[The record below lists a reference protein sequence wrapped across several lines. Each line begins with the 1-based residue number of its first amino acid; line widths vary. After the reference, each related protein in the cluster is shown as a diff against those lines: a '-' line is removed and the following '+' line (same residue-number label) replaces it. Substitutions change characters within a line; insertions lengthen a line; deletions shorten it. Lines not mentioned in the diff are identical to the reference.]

1 MVVFRLYIRKWCRA
15 PADAGSLAA
24 AAAAA
29 ARSAVLAV
37 AATAHSFNNCSN
49 NKSIKVLPSF
59 NLFKR

>member
-24 AAAAA
+24 AAA
-29 ARSAVLAV
+29 RSAVLAV
-37 AATAHSFNNCSN
+37 AATAHSCFNNCSN